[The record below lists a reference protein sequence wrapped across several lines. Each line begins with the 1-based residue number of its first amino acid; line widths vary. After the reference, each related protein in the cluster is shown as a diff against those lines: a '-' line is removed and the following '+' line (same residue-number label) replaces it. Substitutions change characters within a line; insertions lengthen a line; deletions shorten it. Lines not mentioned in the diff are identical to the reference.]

1 MFTAIDFS
9 QYKLNGKYYGGSERK
24 EGITVDGVD
33 YMIKYQKVTAFG
45 TRNNHISEF
54 VGSHIFDLCGIEA
67 HKTYLGYRN
76 GEQVVACKDF
86 NVAGKQFV
94 PFNDVGESTLDQ
106 DKEMYQYDYDDI
118 MRMLK
123 DNSKLTSVK
132 ETISLFWRIYIVDAL
147 LGNFDRHGAN
157 WGFLKENNKYTLAPV
172 FDNGSCLF
180 PNMTDEKE
188 MRDIIASKEETDK
201 RVYQFPTSQVK
212 LNNKKSS
219 YYEVINSL
227 QFAECNAALRYVTEQ
242 LDLKKAEELIE
253 ETPLIS
259 DVQRRFYKHMIFA
272 RYNSILKASFEK
284 LNSTGD

>member
-45 TRNNHISEF
+45 KRNNHISEF
-54 VGSHIFDLCGIEA
+54 IGSHIFDLCGIEA

-123 DNSKLTSVK
+123 DNSKLTNVE

-188 MRDIIASKEETDK
+188 MMDIIASNEETDK

-227 QFAECNAALRYVTEQ
+227 QFTECNAALRYVMAQ
-242 LDLKKAEELIE
+242 MDLKKAEELIE

>member
-1 MFTAIDFS
+1 MTLFTRFARYLS
-9 QYKLNGKYYGGSERK
+9 R
-24 EGITVDGVD
+24 
-33 YMIKYQKVTAFG
+33 QKRFE
-45 TRNNHISEF
+45 I
-54 VGSHIFDLCGIEA
+54 L
-67 HKTYLGYRN
+67 
-76 GEQVVACKDF
+76 
-86 NVAGKQFV
+86 
-94 PFNDVGESTLDQ
+94 
-106 DKEMYQYDYDDI
+106 
-118 MRMLK
+118 
-123 DNSKLTSVK
+123 LT
-132 ETISLFWRIYIVDAL
+132 
-147 LGNFDRHGAN
+147 H
-157 WGFLKENNKYTLAPV
+157 LAPV

-201 RVYQFPTSQVK
+201 RVYQFPTSQVR
-212 LNNKKSS
+212 LNNRKSS

-259 DVQRRFYKHMIFA
+259 DAQRRFYKHMIFA

>member
-1 MFTAIDFS
+1 MTLFTWFARYLS
-9 QYKLNGKYYGGSERK
+9 R
-24 EGITVDGVD
+24 
-33 YMIKYQKVTAFG
+33 QKRFE
-45 TRNNHISEF
+45 I
-54 VGSHIFDLCGIEA
+54 L
-67 HKTYLGYRN
+67 
-76 GEQVVACKDF
+76 
-86 NVAGKQFV
+86 
-94 PFNDVGESTLDQ
+94 
-106 DKEMYQYDYDDI
+106 
-118 MRMLK
+118 
-123 DNSKLTSVK
+123 LT
-132 ETISLFWRIYIVDAL
+132 
-147 LGNFDRHGAN
+147 H
-157 WGFLKENNKYTLAPV
+157 LAPV

-188 MRDIIASKEETDK
+188 MMDIIASNEETDK
-201 RVYQFPTSQVK
+201 RVYQFPTSQVR
-212 LNNKKSS
+212 LNNRKSS